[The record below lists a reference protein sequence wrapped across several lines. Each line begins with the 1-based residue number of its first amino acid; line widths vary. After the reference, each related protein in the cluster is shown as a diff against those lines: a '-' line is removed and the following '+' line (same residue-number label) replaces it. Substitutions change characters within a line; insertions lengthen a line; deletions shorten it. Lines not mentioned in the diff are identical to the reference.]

1 VYSSIH
7 VIEGIVCF
15 LVLIGIEEL
24 VDQRK
29 LDDALRLRLGADEI
43 DLAVLRGEL
52 ALDSNDAAPG
62 GSDIGATPSHG
73 LCPMGRDADEG
84 HN

>member
-1 VYSSIH
+1 M
-7 VIEGIVCF
+7 CF
-15 LVLIGIEEL
+15 LVLVGVEEL
-24 VDQRK
+24 VKQRK
-29 LDDALRLRLGADEI
+29 LDGALRRRLEAGEI

-52 ALDSNDAAPG
+52 AQDSNDTAPG

-73 LCPMGRDADEG
+73 LCPMGRDAEEG